1 MTLRTPNLTLSTVL
15 PSFFP
20 PFLPSSLPPLL
31 PYLRNYVLTHLLT
44 YSLTERSNNA
54 LLATAEELVDRIGSV
69 LRLGSWLAPKPEAQA
84 LQPVDVDVD
93 VESSGVGSFQ
103 KRSPSREV
111 QIT

>member
-1 MTLRTPNLTLSTVL
+1 MTLQTPNLTLSTVC

-20 PFLPSSLPPLL
+20 PVLPS
-31 PYLRNYVLTHLLT
+31 LRTYVLTYVCTYSLT
-44 YSLTERSNNA
+44 SSLTERSNNA
-54 LLATAEELVDRIGSV
+54 LLAAAEEVVDRIGSV